1 MQSDTHSGMDEK
13 IHLFRSYFNPTPPS
27 ARELDDITISL
38 HRQVLE
44 TPIWKIARATSAAP
58 TYFRSIEVDGLRLL
72 DGGLL
77 ANNPSQLARAEVNS
91 MHRNHPSGACRLAE
105 GTPEGGIRFLVSL
118 GTGKQASQLI
128 TRGAGPIPKLLS
140 IIRRALKEMTNPEHV
155 HLDLQRALGA
165 LDPSVYY
172 RFNVEED
179 LRNMKLDECIVK
191 GGDNLTFSKIEK
203 AVREYFKGDV
213 GDRARRLARQ
223 LVEHRRQ
230 RRKPGHEWFRNL
242 TVPGP
247 PLSPI
252 DDRYR
257 SDDIPSGTTSG
268 ATSGTTNGM
277 TNGIA
282 HGPRR
287 SSMPGMSSRAAEMPA
302 PVPEM
307 PTGLMMS
314 ELSPRS
320 PVQDSTQSLPTSP
333 TYMPFDS
340 AMTPQEEWCT
350 PSPWVLQYH
359 TPS

>member
-1 MQSDTHSGMDEK
+1 MDEK

-27 ARELDDITISL
+27 ARELDDLTISL

-44 TPIWKIARATSAAP
+44 TPVWKIARATSAAP
-58 TYFRSIEVDGLRLL
+58 TYFRSIEVDGLRLM

-77 ANNPSQLARAEVNS
+77 ANNPSQLVRAEVSS
-91 MHRNHPSGACRLAE
+91 MHRNHPSGTCRQVE

-118 GTGKQASQLI
+118 GTGKQASQSI

-140 IIRRALKEMTNPEHV
+140 IVRRALKEMTNPEHV
-155 HLDLQRALGA
+155 HAEIQRALGI

-172 RFNVEED
+172 RFNVEKD

-191 GGDNLTFSKIEK
+191 GGVNLTFSKIET
-203 AVREYFKGDV
+203 AVQEYFNGDV
-213 GDRARRLARQ
+213 RDRSRRLARQ

-230 RRKPGHEWFRNL
+230 RRRPGHEWFRNL

-247 PLSPI
+247 LLSPI
-252 DDRYR
+252 NDRYM
-257 SDDIPSGTTSG
+257 SDDVPSGT
-268 ATSGTTNGM
+268 ANGM
-277 TNGIA
+277 INGMA

-287 SSMPGMSSRAAEMPA
+287 SSMPGIPSRAAEMAA

-307 PTGLMMS
+307 PTGLMTS
-314 ELSPRS
+314 ELGPGS
-320 PVQDSTQSLPTSP
+320 PVQDFTQSLPTSP
-333 TYMPFDS
+333 TYTPFDS
-340 AMTPQEEWCT
+340 AMAPQEEWCT
-350 PSPWVLQYH
+350 PTSRILQYH

>member
-1 MQSDTHSGMDEK
+1 VQSDTHSGLDEK
-13 IHLFRSYFNPTPPS
+13 IHLFRSYFNPTQPNVK
-27 ARELDDITISL
+27 ELDDRTINL

-58 TYFRSIEVDGLRLL
+58 TYFRSIQVDGLRLI

-77 ANNPSQLARAEVNS
+77 ANNPSQHARAEVNS
-91 MHRNHPSGACRLAE
+91 MHRVHPSGPCRLVE

-118 GTGKQASQLI
+118 GTGKQASQAI
-128 TRGAGPIPKLLS
+128 TRGAGLPKVVS
-140 IIRRALKEMTNPEHV
+140 IVRRALKEMTNPEPV
-155 HLDLQRALGA
+155 HIELETA

-172 RFNVEED
+172 RFNVEKD

-191 GGDNLTFSKIEK
+191 GEVNLTFSKIEK
-203 AVREYFKGDV
+203 AVTEYFNDGDV
-213 GDRARRLARQ
+213 WDRSMELARQ

-230 RRKPGHEWFRNL
+230 RRRPGHEWFRNL

-247 PLSPI
+247 LPSPI

-257 SDDIPSGTTSG
+257 SDDVPSGTANSM
-268 ATSGTTNGM
+268 ANSM
-277 TNGIA
+277 TNSMTNSMA
-282 HGPRR
+282 PGPRR
-287 SSMPGMSSRAAEMPA
+287 SSVPGMSSRAAEMPA

-307 PTGLMMS
+307 PTGLMTS
-314 ELSPRS
+314 ELGLRS

-350 PSPWVLQYH
+350 PSPRVLQYH